1 MFQGKY
7 NFPQKHMIVIKTKTQ
22 KTLTNIT
29 APIQGP
35 KEKKGPII
43 LKVSPKMANRM
54 QGRETTNSFIDTA
67 MNTLFQA
74 AGFEKPPS
82 PTNPISDFSGQFL

>member
-1 MFQGKY
+1 
-7 NFPQKHMIVIKTKTQ
+7 
-22 KTLTNIT
+22 
-29 APIQGP
+29 
-35 KEKKGPII
+35 
-43 LKVSPKMANRM
+43 MANRM